1 VGRQV
6 GYHGW
11 AVNMTWIK
19 QQADDGPA
27 VGHIDS
33 QSSYF
38 PGQTDYRLQ
47 LGFVE
52 DALIGAGARGQCL

>member
-1 VGRQV
+1 
-6 GYHGW
+6 
-11 AVNMTWIK
+11 MTWIK

-27 VGHIDS
+27 VGHVDS

-38 PGQTDYRLQ
+38 PGQTDYRFQ

-52 DALIGAGARGQCL
+52 DALMGAGARGQRL